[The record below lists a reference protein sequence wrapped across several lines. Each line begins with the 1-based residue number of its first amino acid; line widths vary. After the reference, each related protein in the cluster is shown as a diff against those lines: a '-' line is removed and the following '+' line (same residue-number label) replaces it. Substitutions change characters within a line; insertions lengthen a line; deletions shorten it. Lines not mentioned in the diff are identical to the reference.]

1 MAKILI
7 IDDEDFIRKMLEK
20 LCESNFIDTDLRI
33 KNYTPAAAG
42 IINLISTDIGRPFN
56 DLKTR
61 FAGVDLV
68 SMAESVLNDLNT
80 VGLDILSQD
89 GIWYSLKI
97 IPYRTTSNIIDGV
110 VMTFFNVQK
119 IKQADKLKRLAA
131 VLEDSNDAVTVL
143 DMDGNILAWNKRAQQ
158 MYGWTESEAL
168 KMNFEEFLPDDKQDE
183 FKSIVE
189 KLEEKVPV
197 ISFRTQRKTSTG
209 KILDV

>member
-1 MAKILI
+1 
-7 IDDEDFIRKMLEK
+7 
-20 LCESNFIDTDLRI
+20 
-33 KNYTPAAAG
+33 
-42 IINLISTDIGRPFN
+42 
-56 DLKTR
+56 
-61 FAGVDLV
+61 
-68 SMAESVLNDLNT
+68 
-80 VGLDILSQD
+80 ILSQD

-209 KILDV
+209 KILDVWVTITALNDENGRPVEIASTERDLAWLSKEDVRE